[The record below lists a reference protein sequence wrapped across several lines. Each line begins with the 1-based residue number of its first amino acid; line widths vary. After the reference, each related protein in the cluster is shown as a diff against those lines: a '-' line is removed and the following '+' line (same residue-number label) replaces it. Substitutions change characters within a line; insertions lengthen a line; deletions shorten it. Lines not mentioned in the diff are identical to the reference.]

1 MISSRYLVQ
10 RLLAF
15 IPVVLAVTI
24 GAFAMLHLIPGDPAR
39 MLAGPGVP
47 LEDVE
52 RLRQHLG
59 LDQPL
64 PIQYLTWV
72 GRLIT
77 GDFGESIASRQPV
90 LPQLIYRFTNSFQ
103 LALAGLFIAVM
114 LGIPLGVLAARWPDS
129 PLDWFLTGLST
140 LGVSVPVFWIGILLM
155 LVFAVYLRWLPATGR
170 SSPASLLLPALTI
183 AIYSMAFIM
192 RATRASMIEAIRKPH
207 ITVARSRG
215 LPERR
220 IFFLH
225 ALRGA
230 LIPVA
235 TIATM
240 QLGYLMGGAVLTES
254 VFAWPGMGTWLVEA
268 IERRDFAVVQACVLA
283 ISISLLAVNLV
294 ADILYNY
301 LDPRL
306 RQR

>member
-1 MISSRYLVQ
+1 MTTSRYLVQ
-10 RLLAF
+10 RLIAF
-15 IPVVLAVTI
+15 IPVVFIVTL
-24 GAFAMLHLIPGDPAR
+24 GTFAMLHLIPGDPAR

-52 RLRQHLG
+52 RLRHSLG

-72 GRLIT
+72 GRLVT

-90 LPQLIYRFTNSFQ
+90 LPQLIYRFNNSLQ
-103 LALAGLFIAVM
+103 LAFAGLLIAVVV
-114 LGIPLGVLAARWPDS
+114 GIPLGVFAARWPNS
-129 PLDWFLTGLST
+129 PIDYFTTALST
-140 LGVSVPVFWIGILLM
+140 IGVSVPVFWIGILLM
-155 LVFAVYLRWLPATGR
+155 LIFAVQLRWLPATGR
-170 SSPASLLLPALTI
+170 TSPASLILPAITI
-183 AIYSMAFIM
+183 ATYSMAFIM

-215 LPERR
+215 LPENR
-220 IFFLH
+220 IFFVH

-240 QLGYLMGGAVLTES
+240 QFGYLMGGAVLTET

-283 ISISLLAVNLV
+283 ISISLLTVNLV
-294 ADILYNY
+294 ADLLYSF
-301 LDPRL
+301 LDPRI
-306 RQR
+306 RQQ

>member
-1 MISSRYLVQ
+1 MISSRFLLQ

-15 IPVVLAVTI
+15 IPVVLIVTI
-24 GAFAMLHLIPGDPAR
+24 GAFAMLHLVPGDPAR

-52 RLRQHLG
+52 RLRQSLG

-64 PIQYLTWV
+64 PIQYLTWI
-72 GRLIT
+72 GRLAT

-90 LPQLIYRFTNSFQ
+90 LPQLLYRLSNSFQ
-103 LALAGLFIAVM
+103 LAFSGLLIAV
-114 LGIPLGVLAARWPDS
+114 LFGVPLGVLAARWPNS
-129 PLDWFLTGLST
+129 PLDWLLTALST

-155 LVFAVYLRWLPATGR
+155 LVFAVHLRWLPATGR
-170 SSPASLLLPALTI
+170 SSPASLLLPAITI
-183 AIYSMAFIM
+183 AIYSMAFIL
-192 RATRASMIEAIRKPH
+192 RATRASMIETIRKPH

-220 IFFLH
+220 IFFGH

-268 IERRDFAVVQACVLA
+268 IGRRDFAVVQACVLA
-283 ISISLLAVNLV
+283 ISLSLLTVNLV

-301 LDPRL
+301 LDPRM